1 MKMKVMFVALMGL
14 IVLTSCTAQKELAE
28 AQAKAQKEQIASLEN
43 EVTRLKLITEAK
55 DLDLEA
61 LMVKLDE
68 VNNVQIKNN
77 RVVLPNAIL
86 FASGGTRVSEE
97 GKKILDQLWD
107 ILVTVP
113 QREILI
119 EGHTDN
125 VPIAQKDLGTFKT
138 NWELSAAR
146 SISVLHYV
154 SKHANANPARL
165 GAVGYGEFRPV
176 ASNDTEEGRQ
186 LNRRVELVIGRS
198 LE

>member
-1 MKMKVMFVALMGL
+1 MKMKLVFIALLGMFFLN
-14 IVLTSCTAQKELAE
+14 SCTAHKEMVQSQQE
-28 AQAKAQKEQIASLEN
+28 KIASLEQ
-43 EVTRLKLITEAK
+43 EVARLKLITEAK

-61 LMVKLDE
+61 LMGKLDE
-68 VNNVQIKNN
+68 IKNVSVKNN

-97 GKKILDQLWD
+97 GKQILDQLWD

-125 VPIAQKDLGTFKT
+125 VPIAQKDLEKFKS
-138 NWELSAAR
+138 NWELSATR
-146 SISVLHYV
+146 SLSVLHYV

-176 ASNDTEEGRQ
+176 GSNDTEAGRQ